1 MTPDD
6 DLDPLRLAVGQA
18 IRRARKD
25 RGLSMRA
32 LAIAC
37 GVSQPFLSAVE
48 RGWSTPSIATLYRL
62 AEVLGTAPAELL
74 PAPVDGDV
82 SVVRAGEGRL
92 VPSSDRADSAM
103 GRVVFSDPSRHLEIY
118 EYVAAPSDD
127 LDVWFEHP
135 GDTVLHLIDGS
146 LRVEFE
152 GRQPVVLAAGDCL
165 VHPGRISHRWSVVG
179 GAPVRLFLV
188 IVRPEP
194 GAGR

>member
-6 DLDPLRLAVGQA
+6 EIDPLRLAVGLA
-18 IRRARKD
+18 IRRARTEA
-25 RGLSMRA
+25 GMSMRA
-32 LAIAC
+32 VAMAC

-62 AEVLGTAPAELL
+62 ADVLGTAPAGLL
-74 PAPVDGDV
+74 PPPVDGDI
-82 SVVRAGEGRL
+82 SVVRAGAGRM
-92 VPSSDRADSAM
+92 VPSSDRPRSAI

-118 EYVAAPSDD
+118 EYLADRSDD

-135 GDTVLHLIDGS
+135 GDTVLHLIDGT

-152 GRQPVVLAAGDCL
+152 SRPAVVLSAGDCL
-165 VHPGRISHRWSVVG
+165 VHPGTISHRWSVVG
-179 GAPVRLFLV
+179 DTRVRLFLV

-194 GAGR
+194 